1 MDNAKKFIPDKI
13 GMKEL
18 ASYLKDHL
26 AGSTA
31 AVELLEHLMESHQDG
46 ELGRL
51 FEELHDEV
59 TADQE
64 VLQKLLRRFSR
75 ESVLRKAGAWMAE
88 KFGRV
93 KLRLAGD
100 KAGELGLVEALEVL
114 VLGITGKQLLWRAL
128 SASLGDSPLL
138 RGIDLSQL
146 EQRAIDQLDRV
157 ESHRL
162 EAARQAFL
170 KV

>member
-1 MDNAKKFIPDKI
+1 
-13 GMKEL
+13 MKAL

-31 AVELLEHLMESHQDG
+31 AVELLEHLAESHRG
-46 ELGRL
+46 EPLEKL
-51 FEELHDEV
+51 FTELRGEI
-59 TADQE
+59 ASDQE
-64 VLQKLLRRFSR
+64 ALRKLLQRFSR
-75 ESVLRKAGAWMAE
+75 EGPVRKASAWMAE
-88 KFGRV
+88 KFNRV
-93 KLRLAGD
+93 KIRLAGE
-100 KAGELGLVEALEVL
+100 KAGELGLVEALEIL

-138 RGIDLSQL
+138 RGVDLSQL
-146 EQRAIDQLDRV
+146 EQRAIDQLERV

-170 KV
+170 KA

>member
-1 MDNAKKFIPDKI
+1 MDGAEESGSGKI
-13 GMKEL
+13 GVKAL

-31 AVELLEHLMESHQDG
+31 AVELLEDLKESHRDDD
-46 ELGRL
+46 LGKL
-51 FEELHDEV
+51 FRELHAEV
-59 TADQE
+59 TSDQE
-64 VLQKLLRRFSR
+64 VLRKLLRRFSR
-75 ESVLRKAGAWMAE
+75 EGVLRKGLAWMAE
-88 KFGRV
+88 KFNRV

-100 KAGELGLVEALEVL
+100 KAGELGLVEALEIL

-138 RGIDLSQL
+138 RGVDLAQL
-146 EQRAIDQLDRV
+146 EQRAIDQSERV
-157 ESHRL
+157 EAHRL
-162 EAARQAFL
+162 EAAREAFL